1 MTIGVL
7 PVEVDVEE
15 VELCEE
21 VVLVVT
27 AVVVVESEVVLVWD
41 VVVLLESEVLE
52 PTDVDVLEPAV
63 VEVPRSVVV
72 EELEDPALVVVLVST
87 LVLMED

>member
-52 PTDVDVLEPAV
+52 PVV

-87 LVLMED
+87 LVLMEDRIEFED